1 MAKIF
6 LDFAI
11 NFFKTS
17 ILKSSYPGLQK
28 ENKIGNVKPKTNAG
42 QHFKVGPVS
51 IVDVQ
56 FS

>member
-17 ILKSSYPGLQK
+17 IFKSSYPGLQK